1 MEMIELLA
9 AGLPVRLSLRC
20 AQTWRYFQDF
30 RLSPASGS
38 SFPSSSW
45 LVLPPVDEAA
55 LEQEQKRLGSDPAF
69 AEYSLLIE
77 SFGNPVLRFRR
88 FLFHGVAIGWRGKA
102 WILTGKS
109 GVGKTTQLRHW
120 MNLYGDEIR
129 LISGD
134 KALIEDRDDGLW
146 VHPSPWTGKEGEHGS
161 GCAALGGI
169 VLLEQGTENSMQRL
183 SPAEAV
189 FPLFLQFLYRPLD
202 RESVD
207 LVCGYE
213 ESLLG
218 SIPIWKLV
226 NRGDESSA
234 KLCHDFLLK
243 EDGECATASGTASS

>member
-1 MEMIELLA
+1 METIELLA
-9 AGLPVRLSLRC
+9 AGLPIRLTLRHSP
-20 AQTWRYFQDF
+20 TRRYFRRF
-30 RLSPASGS
+30 LLEPFVASR
-38 SFPSSSW
+38 FPSDAW
-45 LVLPPVDEAA
+45 LELPPVGEVA

-77 SFGNPVLRFRR
+77 AFGNPVLRFRR

-102 WILTGKS
+102 LILTGKS

-120 MNLYGDEIR
+120 EALFGEEFR

-218 SIPIWKLV
+218 PIPIWKLV

>member
-1 MEMIELLA
+1 METIELLA
-9 AGLPVRLSLRC
+9 AGLPIRMTLRHSS
-20 AQTWRYFQDF
+20 TRRYFQRF
-30 RLSPASGS
+30 VLETSAASR
-38 SFPSSSW
+38 FPSDAW
-45 LVLPPVDEAA
+45 LALPPVDASA
-55 LEQEQKRLGSDPAF
+55 LQQEQKRLGSDSAF

-77 SFGNPVLRFRR
+77 AFGNPVLRFRR
-88 FLFHGVAIGWRGKA
+88 FLFHGVAIAWRGKA

-120 MNLYGDEIR
+120 RALFADEIC

-146 VHPSPWTGKEGEHGS
+146 VNPSPWTGKEGEHGS
-161 GCAALGGI
+161 GCAPLGGI

-207 LVCGYE
+207 RVCAYE
-213 ESLLG
+213 EQLLHAV
-218 SIPIWKLV
+218 PVWKLV
-226 NRGDESSA
+226 NRGDEASA

-243 EDGECATASGTASS
+243 EDGECVTASETASS

>member
-1 MEMIELLA
+1 METIELLA
-9 AGLPVRLSLRC
+9 AGLPIRLTLRNSP
-20 AQTWRYFQDF
+20 TRRYFRRF
-30 RLSPASGS
+30 LLEPSAASR
-38 SFPSSSW
+38 FPSDAW
-45 LVLPPVDEAA
+45 LELPPVDESA
-55 LEQEQKRLGSDPAF
+55 LQQEQKRLGSDPAF

-77 SFGNPVLRFRR
+77 AFANPVLRFRR
-88 FLFHGVAIGWRGKA
+88 FLFHGVAIAWRGKA

-109 GVGKTTQLRHW
+109 GVCKTTQLHHW
-120 MNLYGDEIR
+120 ETLYGEELH

-146 VHPSPWTGKEGEHGS
+146 VYPSPWTGKEGEYGS

-202 RESVD
+202 REIVD

-213 ESLLG
+213 ESLLD

-226 NRGDESSA
+226 NRGDEASA
-234 KLCHDFLLK
+234 KLCHDYLLK
-243 EDGECATASGTASS
+243 EDGECATASGTVSS